1 MKIRKPGKA
10 ATRHAGDAQAP
21 MDKDFSHVEV
31 APHEAEPAYVG
42 APVIE
47 AGKLLTPEESAQSQK
62 TINKR
67 DTTST
72 VRLVLMLNLASF
84 MAAVSYAFFAAPNH
98 LVIGGASGLSILL
111 SSLIPGL
118 SQSIALWAVNIV
130 CVTVGLFFLDR
141 KTVIWSMVS
150 SLAISAYATLL
161 QGVFS
166 VQGSLTGD
174 LWIDLL
180 CTVILTAVAA
190 AMAFSVGTTTG
201 GMDIIISAVAKH
213 TTLTPGNATMVINA
227 ATVLGGIALYGLRT
241 GLYCVVGLLIV
252 TMVVNYVLDTMK
264 QHKIVTV
271 ICKHPAM
278 VEEFIVREL
287 YRTAT
292 ISQAYGAYSGNT
304 VTPIM
309 TVLNPRETL
318 KLEQYVRSVDP
329 NAFITYVNT
338 SQITGKGFRL
348 V

>member
-10 ATRHAGDAQAP
+10 ATRHADAAQTA

-47 AGKLLTPEESAQSQK
+47 AGKLLTPEESVQSQK
-62 TINKR
+62 TIDKR

>member
-1 MKIRKPGKA
+1 MKIKKPGKA
-10 ATRHAGDAQAP
+10 PTHRP
-21 MDKDFSHVEV
+21 IDKDFSHVEV

-47 AGKLLTPEESAQSQK
+47 AGKLLTLEESAQSK
-62 TINKR
+62 ETIDKR
-67 DTTST
+67 DTVST
-72 VRLVLMLNLASF
+72 VRLVLMLNLAAI
-84 MAAVSYAFFAAPNH
+84 MASIAYVFFAAPNH

-118 SQSIALWAVNIV
+118 SQSIALWVVNII
-130 CVTVGLFFLDR
+130 CVAVGLLFLDR
-141 KTVIWSMVS
+141 KTVIWSMVA
-150 SLAISAYATLL
+150 SLGISAYATLL
-161 QGVFS
+161 QEFFS
-166 VQGSLTGD
+166 VEGSLTGD

-190 AMAFSVGTTTG
+190 ALAFSVGTTTG
-201 GMDIIISAVAKH
+201 GMDIIISAMSKH
-213 TTLTPGNATMVINA
+213 TTLSPGNATMVINA
-227 ATVLGGIALYGLRT
+227 ATVLGGLALHGLRT
-241 GLYCVVGLLIV
+241 GLYGIVGLLIV
-252 TMVVNYVLDTMK
+252 TMVVNYVLDAMK

-271 ICKHPAM
+271 ICKHPAL
-278 VEEFIVREL
+278 VEEFIVRDL

-318 KLEQYVRSVDP
+318 KLEHYVRSVDP

-338 SQITGKGFRL
+338 SQITGRGFRL

>member
-1 MKIRKPGKA
+1 MKIKKPGKA
-10 ATRHAGDAQAP
+10 PTHRP
-21 MDKDFSHVEV
+21 IDKDFSHVEV

-47 AGKLLTPEESAQSQK
+47 AGKLLTSEESAQSK
-62 TINKR
+62 ETIDKR
-67 DTTST
+67 DTVST
-72 VRLVLMLNLASF
+72 VRLVLMLNLAVL
-84 MAAVSYAFFAAPNH
+84 MASIAYVFFAAPNH

-118 SQSIALWAVNIV
+118 SQSIALWVVNII
-130 CVTVGLFFLDR
+130 CVAVGLLFLDR
-141 KTVIWSMVS
+141 KTVIWSMVA
-150 SLAISAYATLL
+150 SLGISAYATLL
-161 QGVFS
+161 QEFFS
-166 VQGSLTGD
+166 VEGSLTGD

-190 AMAFSVGTTTG
+190 ALAFSVGTTTG
-201 GMDIIISAVAKH
+201 GMDIIISAMSKH
-213 TTLTPGNATMVINA
+213 TTLSPGNATMVINA
-227 ATVLGGIALYGLRT
+227 ATVLGGLALHGLRT
-241 GLYCVVGLLIV
+241 GLYGIVGLLIV
-252 TMVVNYVLDTMK
+252 TMVVNYVLDAMK

-271 ICKHPAM
+271 ICKHPAL
-278 VEEFIVREL
+278 VEEFIVRDL

-318 KLEQYVRSVDP
+318 KLEHYVRSVDP

-338 SQITGKGFRL
+338 SQITGRGFRL

>member
-1 MKIRKPGKA
+1 MKLKKPGKA
-10 ATRHAGDAQAP
+10 PSRRP
-21 MDKDFSHVEV
+21 IDKDFSHVEV

-47 AGKLLTPEESAQSQK
+47 AGKLLTSEESAQSEE
-62 TINKR
+62 TIDKR
-67 DTTST
+67 DTVST
-72 VRLVLMLNLASF
+72 VRLILMLNLAVL
-84 MAAVSYAFFAAPNH
+84 MASAAYVFFAAPNH
-98 LVIGGASGLSILL
+98 LTIGGASGLSIVL

-118 SQSIALWAVNIV
+118 SQSIALWIVNIV
-130 CVTVGLFFLDR
+130 CVSVGLFFLDR
-141 KTVIWSMVS
+141 KTVIWSVLA
-150 SLAISAYATLL
+150 SLGISTYATVL
-161 QGVFS
+161 QAIFNVE
-166 VQGSLTGD
+166 GSLTGD
-174 LWIDLL
+174 LWLDLL
-180 CTVILTAVAA
+180 CTVILTAVSA

-201 GMDIIISAVAKH
+201 GMDIIISAAAKH
-213 TTLTPGNATMVINA
+213 TSLTPGNATMVINA
-227 ATVLGGIALYGLRT
+227 ATVLGGLALHGLRT
-241 GLYCVVGLLIV
+241 GLYSVVGLLIV
-252 TMVVNYVLDTMK
+252 TVVVNYVLDAMK

-271 ICKHPAM
+271 ICKHPAL

-318 KLEQYVRSVDP
+318 KLEHYVRSVDP

-338 SQITGKGFRL
+338 SQITGRGFRL

>member
-1 MKIRKPGKA
+1 MKIKKPGKA
-10 ATRHAGDAQAP
+10 PTHRP
-21 MDKDFSHVEV
+21 IDKDFSHVEV

-47 AGKLLTPEESAQSQK
+47 AGKLLTLEESAQSK
-62 TINKR
+62 ETIDKR
-67 DTTST
+67 DTVST
-72 VRLVLMLNLASF
+72 VRLVLMLNLAVL
-84 MAAVSYAFFAAPNH
+84 MASVAYVFFAAPNH
-98 LVIGGASGLSILL
+98 LVIGGASGLSIVL

-118 SQSIALWAVNIV
+118 SQSIALWIVNVV
-130 CVTVGLFFLDR
+130 CVAVGLLFLDR
-141 KTVIWSMVS
+141 KTVIWSMVA
-150 SLAISAYATLL
+150 SLGISAYATVL
-161 QGVFS
+161 QELFCIE
-166 VQGSLTGD
+166 GSLTGD

-190 AMAFSVGTTTG
+190 ALAFSVGTTTG
-201 GMDIIISAVAKH
+201 GMDIIISAMAKH
-213 TTLTPGNATMVINA
+213 TTLSPGNATMVINA
-227 ATVLGGIALYGLRT
+227 ATVLGGLALHGLRT
-241 GLYCVVGLLIV
+241 GLYGVVGLLIV
-252 TMVVNYVLDTMK
+252 TMVVNYVLDAMK

-271 ICKHPAM
+271 ICKHPAL

-318 KLEQYVRSVDP
+318 KLEHYVRSVDP

-338 SQITGKGFRL
+338 SQITGRGFRL

>member
-10 ATRHAGDAQAP
+10 ATRHADAARTA

-111 SSLIPGL
+111 SSLIPGF
-118 SQSIALWAVNIV
+118 SQSIALWVVNII

-213 TTLTPGNATMVINA
+213 STLTPGNATMVINA